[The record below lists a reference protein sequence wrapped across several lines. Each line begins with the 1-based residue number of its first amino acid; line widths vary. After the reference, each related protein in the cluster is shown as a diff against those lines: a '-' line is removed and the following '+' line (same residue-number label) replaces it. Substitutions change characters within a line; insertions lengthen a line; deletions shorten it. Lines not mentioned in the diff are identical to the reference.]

1 MASTNKTTNYELSQ
15 FLGTD
20 KPAWLSDYNTDM
32 SKIDA
37 GMKDNADGVTAV
49 SGVASANA
57 TAIGTLASLTTD
69 VKTSLVG
76 AVNEVDS
83 HADTAQS
90 VANSANTTASGCR
103 TDLNKFNLTN
113 RSDLT
118 PSVNLGTIDSNLSK
132 IQFATDTTNSIFK
145 VYGRINVTNLNGIT
159 GNLVVGLGQTSLR
172 PATSY
177 EINSG
182 AIIVIRNTN
191 GVINAIGARNLKIDT
206 NGEITIT
213 TPLNPS
219 ITTQLDGTVS
229 EVNLIISP
237 CLYFN
242 TDFGDQ

>member
-57 TAIGTLASLTTD
+57 TAIGSLPSLTTD
-69 VKTSLVG
+69 VKTDLVS

-118 PSVNLGTIDSNLSK
+118 PTINLGTIDSNLSK

-145 VYGRINVTNLNGIT
+145 VYGRLVISSLNGISGT
-159 GNLVVGLGQTSLR
+159 LTVKLGQTSLR
-172 PATSY
+172 PATAY

-182 AIIVIRNTN
+182 IIIIVKDTQ
-191 GVINAIGARNLKIDT
+191 GAYQAIGSRNIKVDTDGSIYGVVGGQSSILDLIGSTATID
-206 NGEITIT
+206 
-213 TPLNPS
+213 
-219 ITTQLDGTVS
+219 
-229 EVNLIISP
+229 LIVSP

>member
-49 SGVASANA
+49 SGVATANT
-57 TAIGTLASLTTD
+57 TAIGSLQSLTTD
-69 VKTSLVG
+69 AKTNLVS

-118 PSVNLGTIDSNLSK
+118 PTINLGTIDSNLSK
-132 IQFATDTTNSIFK
+132 LQFATDSTNSIFK
-145 VYGRINVTNLNGIT
+145 VYGRLTITSLNGISGT
-159 GNLVVGLGQTSLR
+159 VTVKLGQTSLR
-172 PATSY
+172 PSTAY

-182 AIIVIRNTN
+182 VIMTVTNTQGGYTGIGSRNIKVDTDGGIYVVIAGQSSILNLNGSTATIDLIV
-191 GVINAIGARNLKIDT
+191 
-206 NGEITIT
+206 
-213 TPLNPS
+213 
-219 ITTQLDGTVS
+219 
-229 EVNLIISP
+229 SP